1 MQRDVL
7 IAGDLAAFLE
17 GGVSIVVSSSGGEGP
32 TIGRA
37 LGCVVSPDRCRV
49 TVFLSTSANAA
60 LVAAVA
66 ATGVVA
72 VVFTEPS
79 TNRSVQ
85 LKGADAR
92 IAPPEGDV
100 GPLLSRH
107 VEAFRRDLELI
118 GFDEAFTR
126 VLMAYDVDDFV
137 ALSFT
142 PRCSFD
148 QTPGARAG
156 SPLAS

>member
-1 MQRDVL
+1 MQRDVH

-32 TIGRA
+32 TLGRA
-37 LGCVVSPDRCRV
+37 LGCVVSPERCRV
-49 TVFLSTSANAA
+49 TVFLSASANAA

-66 ATGVVA
+66 ATGTVA
-72 VVFTEPS
+72 AVFTEPS

-85 LKGADAR
+85 LKAADAR
-92 IAPPEGDV
+92 IAPPGDDV
-100 GPLLSRH
+100 GPILSRH
-107 VEAFRRDLELI
+107 IGAFRRELNRI
-118 GFDEAFTR
+118 GFDGTFAR
-126 VLMAYDVDDFV
+126 ALMAYDAADLV